1 MRIFPER
8 LAFYDDCQAL
18 RNICERMREEILKS
32 IPESEVKTWEG
43 KEWSASVRYSDSSS
57 PSDLTLRQHVHRD
70 QIVAS
75 LTLEGKGTVAKI
87 PMKDISQMSPTHI
100 IKEADDMSGF
110 TYQADAGHLM
120 IINGVH
126 YPGGGLHAAPQTDGV
141 SHSRLTILIEISER

>member
-1 MRIFPER
+1 
-8 LAFYDDCQAL
+8 
-18 RNICERMREEILKS
+18 MREEILKS

-43 KEWSASVRYSDSSS
+43 KEWSAS
-57 PSDLTLRQHVHRD
+57 VHRD